1 MKSSWCSSKLSPVP
15 SSSAS
20 EHMRDWVALSMASG
34 IGPAS
39 FFALINRYGS
49 PARVLE
55 ASASELKRVEVLK
68 PQARADLARP
78 DRLRERARAEL
89 RTLAKIGGSA
99 LMCGRSGYP
108 ELLLHTS
115 QPPPVLYVLGK
126 VELLDKPC
134 IAIVGSRA
142 ATSYGR
148 RVAHKIGKDLAQ
160 AGVCVVSGL
169 ALGVDGEAH
178 GGALAAGGA
187 TAAVLGCG
195 LDVVYPKTNRGYFE
209 QIRSRGL
216 LVSEY
221 PLGTPPEP
229 FRFPARNRIIAG
241 LSRGVVVVE
250 ASKKSGSLITVQ
262 FGLEEGREIFAI
274 PGQVDSAKSAGAHWL
289 VQQGASLAVSADDI
303 LDQLSLQPDVPMAAG
318 SKNDG
323 RSPQPASRSA
333 ALLAIIEPYPLQ
345 RNELLQ
351 KSKLSAAKLQEQ
363 LLLLELEGLIELLPG
378 DRVRRVTD

>member
-1 MKSSWCSSKLSPVP
+1 
-15 SSSAS
+15 
-20 EHMRDWVALSMASG
+20 MAGG

-39 FFALINRYGS
+39 FYALVRRFGS
-49 PARVLE
+49 PARVLT
-55 ASASELKRVEVLK
+55 ASAAELKRVEVLQS
-68 PQARADLARP
+68 QARADLARA
-78 DRLRERARAEL
+78 DRLRERAEAEL

-99 LMCGRSGYP
+99 LMCGRPGYP
-108 ELLLHTS
+108 ELLRHTS

-148 RVAHKIGKDLAQ
+148 RVAHKIGKDLAL
-160 AGVCVVSGL
+160 ADVCVVSGL

-195 LDVVYPKTNRGYFE
+195 LDVVYPKTNRVYYE
-209 QIRSRGL
+209 QIRSHGL
-216 LVSEY
+216 LISEY

-229 FRFPARNRIIAG
+229 WRFPARNRIIAG

-303 LDQLSLQPDVPMAAG
+303 LDQLSLRPAAPMAAG
-318 SKNDG
+318 SKKDS
-323 RSPQPASRSA
+323 RSPRLDSNSA

-351 KSKLSAAKLQEQ
+351 KSTLSAAKLQEL

-378 DRVRRVTD
+378 DRIRRVTA

>member
-1 MKSSWCSSKLSPVP
+1 
-15 SSSAS
+15 
-20 EHMRDWVALSMASG
+20 MAGG

-39 FFALINRYGS
+39 FFALIRRFGS
-49 PARVLE
+49 PTEVFA
-55 ASASELKRVEVLK
+55 AAASELRRRGEL
-68 PQARADLARP
+68 QSRARADLAQA
-78 DRLRERARAEL
+78 DRLRERAEVEL
-89 RTLAKIGGSA
+89 RALEKIGGSV
-99 LMCGRSGYP
+99 LIYGQSGYP
-108 ELLLHTS
+108 EFLRHTS

-126 VELLDKPC
+126 PEALQMTS

-148 RVAHKIGKDLAQ
+148 RVAHTLGRDLASAQ
-160 AGVCVVSGL
+160 ICVVSGL
-169 ALGVDGEAH
+169 ALGIDGAAH
-178 GGALAAGGA
+178 GGALAAHGA

-195 LDVVYPKTNRGYFE
+195 LDVVYPKTNRRFYE
-209 QIRSRGL
+209 QIRNKGL

-241 LSRGVVVVE
+241 LSRGIVVVE
-250 ASKKSGSLITVQ
+250 ASRKSGSLITVQ

-289 VQQGASLAVSADDI
+289 VQQGATLVVSVDDI
-303 LDQLSLQPDVPMAAG
+303 LEHLSLRPAAPAAVE
-318 SKNDG
+318 SAAEIG
-323 RSPQPASRSA
+323 RPRLGRDTA
-333 ALLAIIEPYPLQ
+333 ALLAMIEPYPQQ

-351 KSKLSAAKLQEQ
+351 MSKFSPAKLQEL

-378 DRVRRVTD
+378 DRLRKLPV